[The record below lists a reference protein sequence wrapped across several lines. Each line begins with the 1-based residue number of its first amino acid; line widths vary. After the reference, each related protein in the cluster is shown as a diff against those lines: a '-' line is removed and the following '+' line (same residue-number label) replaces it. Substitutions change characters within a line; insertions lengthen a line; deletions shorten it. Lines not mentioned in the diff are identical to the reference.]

1 MEENL
6 FAGIADAYWYEWYAG
21 LEKVLDLLNPDSG
34 VVGVTLQASQQQG
47 LDDIVVRYDDKKME
61 CIQVKH
67 TRTDATLTY
76 TYLFRQH
83 TENGKTKAA
92 LI

>member
-76 TYLFRQH
+76 TY
-83 TENGKTKAA
+83 
-92 LI
+92 